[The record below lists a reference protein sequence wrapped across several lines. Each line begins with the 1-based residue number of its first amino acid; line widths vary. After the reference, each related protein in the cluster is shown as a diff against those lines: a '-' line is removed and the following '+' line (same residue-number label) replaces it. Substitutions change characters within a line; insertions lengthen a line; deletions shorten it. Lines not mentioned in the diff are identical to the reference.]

1 MNCQIQICMTWSR
14 WSRKWHHSKE
24 GEMMASL
31 LIFWL
36 NKKTGS
42 VLIQIFRT
50 QCLSAQ
56 HYNSNEK
63 TNEYSSL
70 LQSKIQTSARKLQN
84 PFLHV
89 KEHHRLVHVNTLW
102 HPSTQTLCTTSFYTQ
117 THVGSQG
124 SKVNRL
130 HWSATR
136 SFVGTRGVTLT
147 VFTTAVKW
155 SVFFMHFLKTNSCR
169 KYFFHIPFDYFVLFL
184 FAWKECISVKW

>member
-1 MNCQIQICMTWSR
+1 MWNVKFRFVWLEADEVENDIIVKKV
-14 WSRKWHHSKE
+14 KW
-24 GEMMASL
+24 
-31 LIFWL
+31 WL
-36 NKKTGS
+36 ACLFSDSIKKTGS

-63 TNEYSSL
+63 NKWVL
-70 LQSKIQTSARKLQN
+70 ITSAVKNTDICKKTLQN

-136 SFVGTRGVTLT
+136 SFVGTRGVTFT

-155 SVFFMHFLKTNSCR
+155 SGFFFHAFLKN
-169 KYFFHIPFDYFVLFL
+169 KLL
-184 FAWKECISVKW
+184 

>member
-1 MNCQIQICMTWSR
+1 MKCQIQICMTWSR

-36 NKKTGS
+36 DKKTGS

-63 TNEYSSL
+63 NKRVL
-70 LQSKIQTSARKLQN
+70 ITSAVKNTDICKKTLQN

-136 SFVGTRGVTLT
+136 SFVGTRGVTFT

-155 SVFFMHFLKTNSCR
+155 SVFFS
-169 KYFFHIPFDYFVLFL
+169 
-184 FAWKECISVKW
+184 CIS